1 MRESRR
7 SPPCAFP
14 LTACYASMTGRAF
27 IVAYVVK
34 LPRSRLPARNNLIR
48 QESPSYPSSYT
59 TIPNALEADLLL
71 SVGPAWVRSTLY
83 RSHSVAG
90 LEEPSQVRSMDRMY
104 SRGATLRVRL
114 NNVLK
119 AAGLSYPRSAA
130 VSVTDAPAVSFGS
143 AARMHACCR
152 HATKLSP
159 VSRRNNRVNVR
170 RVRCSESAQSSIFAF
185 AFGDAENLRQRRAR
199 ALCVGNG
206 RERGNSRSRPT
217 SYPMS
222 FIMAAERPSRSY
234 SIGKATAS
242 AMRLRISE
250 EMATTRHRSGISGNT
265 AVSK

>member
-1 MRESRR
+1 
-7 SPPCAFP
+7 
-14 LTACYASMTGRAF
+14 
-27 IVAYVVK
+27 
-34 LPRSRLPARNNLIR
+34 
-48 QESPSYPSSYT
+48 
-59 TIPNALEADLLL
+59 
-71 SVGPAWVRSTLY
+71 
-83 RSHSVAG
+83 
-90 LEEPSQVRSMDRMY
+90 MDRKY

-170 RVRCSESAQSSIFAF
+170 LVRCSESAQSSIFAF

-199 ALCVGNG
+199 ALSVGNG

-234 SIGKATAS
+234 SIGVGRADVFKILLLGEHHQLLHLLPHAALPPPVEAITALPLPVPGSPCRRHGSWRSFGRQNWPQEGDLAFNPWCAAHDAS
-242 AMRLRISE
+242 ASPCL
-250 EMATTRHRSGISGNT
+250 AAADRHTEHPGSD
-265 AVSK
+265 

>member
-1 MRESRR
+1 MPYFGAKRPCLELLCNRKPRDIGGHR
-7 SPPCAFP
+7 SVSSTS
-14 LTACYASMTGRAF
+14 LRVKQVRA
-27 IVAYVVK
+27 APY
-34 LPRSRLPARNNLIR
+34 RS
-48 QESPSYPSSYT
+48 
-59 TIPNALEADLLL
+59 D
-71 SVGPAWVRSTLY
+71 SVGS
-83 RSHSVAG
+83 
-90 LEEPSQVRSMDRMY
+90 LEEPSQDRSMDRMY

-199 ALCVGNG
+199 ALSVGNV
-206 RERGNSRSRPT
+206 RDRGSSRSRP
-217 SYPMS
+217 
-222 FIMAAERPSRSY
+222 
-234 SIGKATAS
+234 
-242 AMRLRISE
+242 IS
-250 EMATTRHRSGISGNT
+250 
-265 AVSK
+265 

>member
-1 MRESRR
+1 MRLICHGARQSHFSSTMRCAPGYSAYCSQKALNGSHISPLLGWNFTHLAQGYR
-7 SPPCAFP
+7 S
-14 LTACYASMTGRAF
+14 
-27 IVAYVVK
+27 
-34 LPRSRLPARNNLIR
+34 
-48 QESPSYPSSYT
+48 
-59 TIPNALEADLLL
+59 D
-71 SVGPAWVRSTLY
+71 SVGS
-83 RSHSVAG
+83 

-199 ALCVGNG
+199 ALSVGNG
-206 RERGNSRSRPT
+206 RERGNS
-217 SYPMS
+217 
-222 FIMAAERPSRSY
+222 
-234 SIGKATAS
+234 
-242 AMRLRISE
+242 
-250 EMATTRHRSGISGNT
+250 
-265 AVSK
+265 